1 MTFCIIITL
10 LILNY
15 IKIYSCNN
23 IFRWPRSKLSWAPKE
38 ERGTKAPFVNTFGS
52 THPLQSSNKKIP
64 LNCHQLVFLT
74 WFALPMIVWQ
84 STMESFFF
92 LSRQLRR
99 LRLRRRRRCTFRE
112 NLHCVKAAWILS
124 ISELYLAAVQCTHCT
139 QEFHTLL
146 IYVISYWDRW

>member
-15 IKIYSCNN
+15 IKIYSSNN

-84 STMESFFF
+84 STMESFFSF
-92 LSRQLRR
+92 SPVKTTTTKTTKTMHFPRKFALCKSCLNFEHQRTLLS
-99 LRLRRRRRCTFRE
+99 CS
-112 NLHCVKAAWILS
+112 AM
-124 ISELYLAAVQCTHCT
+124 
-139 QEFHTLL
+139 HTLHPG
-146 IYVISYWDRW
+146 ISYTLNLRYFILR